1 MKLLRKLLIRIILLI
16 IVTSVSIG
24 ALALIKSYTST
35 NDLMMSK
42 VTDQLSLRTALA
54 EEKMNST
61 VRLIETLSLDK
72 KVVDS
77 LKNKTENEELKET
90 FTATLENYSDLI
102 TLIALIDD
110 EGSVL
115 FSDNKNDIK
124 NIDVSERD
132 YLKDAMSSKETVIS
146 EIIISKADNSQSIAI
161 CKPIYD
167 NGKYIGSIVS
177 TVKFTLITD
186 LIKETKI
193 AEKGYAYM
201 IDIKGENAGLVVQ
214 HIKPEMVMKK
224 NLYEYEIPEL
234 TDVVDQMKTV
244 KTGEGYY
251 TFEGEDKYVKF
262 QQFENWAIAI
272 TANESDLN
280 ATALSIRNMVI
291 ITILVAIA
299 IASLV
304 GYIVINRLIIK
315 PIRTLE
321 NSMSKAGNGDLTH
334 QVDIHT
340 KDEIEQ
346 LGKSYNMMLDNQKE
360 ILNRVIYI
368 SQDLSASAEELT
380 ASAEEVNGSADEV
393 SENING
399 MMENIMSENSAISS
413 VEDEMKKMNDVVDTS
428 NILTK
433 KSQEAC
439 LETLETANEGRLG
452 VESSIASISNI
463 SNATDELMSA
473 FEVLNTHAKK
483 VTGISETIKSIAE
496 QINLLALNASI
507 EAARAGDAGRG
518 FTVVAEEVRKL
529 AEQTTQE
536 SENVY
541 NVLNTIIKLI
551 TEANRNADSAKSNVD
566 EGEATIQSL
575 DGKFLSII
583 EGFENINSQISELN
597 NISSNQ
603 VVISDEISKSMDDI
617 SSKST
622 SNTSMAQEI
631 SASAE
636 EQAAITE
643 SLSQASEETSAMA
656 DELTSLVARF
666 TIK

>member
-16 IVTSVSIG
+16 ILTSISIG
-24 ALALIKSYTST
+24 GLALIKSYTST

-42 VTDQLSLRTALA
+42 VTDQLSLRTALV
-54 EEKMNST
+54 EEKMIST

-72 KVVDS
+72 KVMNS
-77 LKNKTENEELKET
+77 LKTKTENADLKAT
-90 FTATLENYSDLI
+90 FTTTLENYSDLI
-102 TLIALIDD
+102 TLIALIDE
-110 EGSVL
+110 EGTVL
-115 FSDNKNDIK
+115 FSDSKNDIK

-132 YLKDAMSSKETVIS
+132 YLKDAISSKETVIS
-146 EIIISKADNSQSIAI
+146 EVILSKADNSQSIAI

-201 IDIKGENAGLVVQ
+201 VDIKGDNAGLVVQ
-214 HIKPEMVMKK
+214 HVNPDMIMKK
-224 NLYEYEIPEL
+224 NLYEYDIPEL
-234 TDVVDQMKTV
+234 TDLVDQMKTV
-244 KTGEGYY
+244 ETGEGYY
-251 TFEGEDKYVKF
+251 TFDGEKKYVKY

-272 TANESDLN
+272 TANQSDLN

-291 ITILVAIA
+291 VTILVAIV

-315 PIRTLE
+315 PIGILE
-321 NSMSKAGNGDLTH
+321 RSMSKAGEGDLTH
-334 QVDIHT
+334 HVEIRT
-340 KDEIEQ
+340 KDEIQQ
-346 LGKSYNMMLDNQKE
+346 LGESYNMMLDNQKE
-360 ILNRVIYI
+360 ILNRIIYI

-399 MMENIMSENSAISS
+399 MMENILSENTAISS
-413 VEDEMKKMNDVVDTS
+413 VEGEMEKLNEFVETS
-428 NILTK
+428 NMLTK
-433 KSQEAC
+433 KSQIAC
-439 LETLETANEGRLG
+439 IETLETANEGRLG
-452 VESSIASISNI
+452 VESSILSITNI
-463 SNATDELMSA
+463 SNATDELMDA

-536 SENVY
+536 SANVY

-551 TEANRNADSAKSNVD
+551 TEANKNADSAKINVD
-566 EGEATIQSL
+566 KGEATIQSL

-583 EGFENINSQISELN
+583 EGFENINSHISELN
-597 NISSNQ
+597 DISSSQ
-603 VVISDEISKSMDDI
+603 VVISDDINKSIVDI
-617 SSKST
+617 SGKSS

-656 DELTSLVARF
+656 DELTNLVARF
-666 TIK
+666 TIE